1 MKNNIYTPNDFF
13 AEARNEAEVN
23 NLLNNDVYKFM
34 MLDFILATPKYRWI
48 EVKRKLKIRSKNI
61 KTAEVIPKDSLIK
74 QLELA
79 KNMPWITEAQ
89 ASYLRWMTRPD
100 GQRLFR
106 EETIEFLKNFKFW
119 DYTLWTDENWNYEL
133 EFTWPWE
140 VSMMWEIIWLKLIN
154 SSYLYNYVSK
164 DRLTNIQFNKI
175 INETLHRLY
184 EDIEIFKSEAWFTFS
199 EFGTR
204 RAFST
209 DLQRTVMNILLQ
221 ELPNSCLWTSN
232 VMIASELGQAN
243 PRGTNAHELRIIPT
257 ALYDNPED
265 IISEMYEV
273 DRAWAK
279 HFPWLSILL
288 PDTYGSSFYF
298 KNCPEDIIKNH
309 NGCRFDSKDPMV
321 AIPEYVN
328 WILENKENPQT
339 KIWIPSDGLD
349 AKTAVEIYKANKD
362 KIWKLTFGI
371 WTNLTNNTKNTYP
384 IEETHGDFGS
394 FSVVIK
400 PSEVKRPDGT
410 WVSCVKLSD
419 NPTKATWSKDR
430 VELFKK
436 IFWVDGV
443 EEKEVNV

>member
-1 MKNNIYTPNDFF
+1 
-13 AEARNEAEVN
+13 
-23 NLLNNDVYKFM
+23 
-34 MLDFILATPKYRWI
+34 
-48 EVKRKLKIRSKNI
+48 
-61 KTAEVIPKDSLIK
+61 
-74 QLELA
+74 
-79 KNMPWITEAQ
+79 
-89 ASYLRWMTRPD
+89 
-100 GQRLFR
+100 
-106 EETIEFLKNFKFW
+106 
-119 DYTLWTDENWNYEL
+119 
-133 EFTWPWE
+133 
-140 VSMMWEIIWLKLIN
+140 
-154 SSYLYNYVSK
+154 
-164 DRLTNIQFNKI
+164 
-175 INETLHRLY
+175 
-184 EDIEIFKSEAWFTFS
+184 
-199 EFGTR
+199 
-204 RAFST
+204 
-209 DLQRTVMNILLQ
+209 
-221 ELPNSCLWTSN
+221 
-232 VMIASELGQAN
+232 
-243 PRGTNAHELRIIPT
+243 
-257 ALYDNPED
+257 
-265 IISEMYEV
+265 MYEV

-419 NPTKATWSKDR
+419 NPTKATWSKER

-443 EEKEVNV
+443 MQKEVNV

>member
-184 EDIEIFKSEAWFTFS
+184 EDIEIFKSEPGFTFS

-209 DLQRTVMNILLQ
+209 DLQRTVMNILQ
-221 ELPNSCLWTSN
+221 EELPKSCLWTSN
-232 VMIASELGQAN
+232 VMIAWELGQAN
-243 PRGTNAHELRIIPT
+243 PRGTNAHELRMIPT